1 MTERASPPS
10 ASKEDPETL
19 VLRANPKPVLRFKRP
34 VLVGTAAVA
43 SAGIL
48 AITWLGLAP
57 PTPKAAPNVTG
68 YDPDATAK
76 RAKPRPE
83 ALNALPKSYDQV
95 KSTVP
100 PLGPPLP
107 GDLGE
112 PMLEKQRGLSLNDQS
127 LMSGRTG
134 GSAPSQTASGVFFQV
149 SPQPLSDL
157 ATGQVSSSESIMDV
171 EEGSV
176 LSSAHHGNQTK
187 PSAVDRQAN
196 AGIYNSHSVQ
206 LPASPYQVMAGTVIA
221 ASLVTGLN
229 SDMPGLVIAQVTAP
243 VYDTVSGRVL
253 LLPQGTRILGEYR
266 SDIGFGQS
274 RVMLVWKRFIMPDG
288 SSLEIDNFPAA
299 DEEGYAGL
307 QDRVDYHTWSLL
319 KGVGLST
326 LLGLT
331 SYSGEDDDSDLVE
344 AFRDATRQTANQA
357 GQRLVRKAIDIKPSL
372 TVRPGW
378 PVRVIVQKD
387 LILKPYKK
395 GEASWPN

>member
-1 MTERASPPS
+1 MTKTVPSPE

-57 PTPKAAPNVTG
+57 PTPKAARNVTS
-68 YDPDATAK
+68 YDPDAMAG
-76 RAKPRPE
+76 RAKPKPE
-83 ALNALPKSYDQV
+83 ALNSLPKSYDQV

-100 PLGPPLP
+100 LLGPPLP
-107 GDLGE
+107 GDLGG
-112 PMLEKQRGLSLNDQS
+112 PMLAKQRRLSSQDQP
-127 LMSGRTG
+127 LTSGRTG
-134 GSAPSQTASGVFFQV
+134 GSAPSQVTSGVFFQV
-149 SPQPLSDL
+149 SPQPRGDL
-157 ATGQVSSSESIMDV
+157 ATGQVSGTESIMDV

-176 LSSAHHGNQTK
+176 LSSAHYGNQTK
-187 PSAVDRQAN
+187 PSAVDRQASG
-196 AGIYNSHSVQ
+196 GIYNTHSVQ
-206 LPASPYQVMAGTVIA
+206 VPASPYQVMAGTVIA

-229 SDMPGLVIAQVTAP
+229 SDLPGLVIAQLTAP

-274 RVMLVWKRFIMPDG
+274 RVLLVWKRFVMPDG

-299 DEEGYAGL
+299 DVQGYAGL

-331 SYSGEDDDSDLVE
+331 SYSGDDDSDLVE
-344 AFRDATRQTANQA
+344 AFRDGMRQTANQA
-357 GQRLVRKAIDIKPSL
+357 GQRLVQKAIDIKPSL

-387 LILKPYKK
+387 LILKPYKT
-395 GEASWPN
+395 GEAPWPN